1 MSYDDHIS
9 KDQFY
14 SHLYRSTP
22 RLSESAVNYLLATKD
37 PSKSTYHAIPREQL
51 LEEAQKGINQYRV
64 QRDRGPEGIEAK
76 KAAGLQEVIKTRH
89 KYKNTGK

>member
-1 MSYDDHIS
+1 MFYDDHIS

-14 SHLYRSTP
+14 AVLYRSTP
-22 RLSESAVNYLLATKD
+22 RLAEAAVNHLLATKD

-64 QRDRGPEGIEAK
+64 RRDEGPEGIEAK
-76 KAAGLQEVIKTRH
+76 KAAALQEIIKTRH